1 MFRRTLGAYLTRD
14 AGYYPVVTLTG
25 PRQSGKTTL
34 ARATFPDYDYVTLED
49 TSARRFAAEDPRGF
63 LDHYRPPVI
72 IDEVQRAPDL
82 LSAVQVAVDRNGRH
96 GSYVLTG
103 SHNLLL
109 MRDVSQSLA
118 GRTAILHLLPL
129 ARAELESQEQQ
140 APGAGPLPDALFANR
155 ATRLDLWRTV
165 VTGFYPRIH
174 DRGIPPEVWLP
185 DYVQTYL
192 ARDVRALVN
201 VGDMETFER
210 FLMLMAGR
218 VGQILNYASLADDC
232 GIAVDTARRW
242 TSVLAASFVVA
253 LLRPYHRNFNKR
265 LVKSPKVYFL
275 DTGLACHLIGI
286 RDERQLATHHARGAL
301 FENYVIA
308 EVVKAYRHH
317 RLTPP
322 LYFWRDRGG
331 HEIDLVIEQD
341 GTAYPVEIKSG
352 RTVAAAMGDGLRWW
366 CRTAGAPTE
375 RAALVHGGGDRYRR
389 GGVNVYPWFSI

>member
-1 MFRRTLGAYLTRD
+1 MFRRTLETYLTRD

-34 ARATFPDYDYVTLED
+34 ARVAFPGYDYVTLEEA
-49 TSARRFAAEDPRGF
+49 SSRRFAAEDPRGF
-63 LDHYRPPVI
+63 LGHYRPPVI
-72 IDEVQRAPDL
+72 IDEVQRVPDL
-82 LSAVQVAVDRNGRH
+82 LSAVQVAVDRDGRH

-109 MRDVSQSLA
+109 MRDVAQSLA

-140 APGAGPLPDALFANR
+140 APEAGPLPGALFANR
-155 ATRLDLWRTV
+155 STRLDLWRTV
-165 VTGFYPRIH
+165 FAGFYPRIH
-174 DRGIPPEVWLP
+174 DRGIPPEVWLA

-218 VGQILNYASLADDC
+218 VGQLLNYASLADDC

-242 TSVLAASFVVA
+242 TSVLAAGFVVA

-265 LVKSPKVYFL
+265 LVRSPKVYFL
-275 DTGLACHLIGI
+275 DTGLACHLTGI
-286 RDERQLATHHARGAL
+286 RDARQLATHHARGAL
-301 FENYVIA
+301 FENYLIA
-308 EVVKAYRHH
+308 EVMKAYRHH
-317 RLTPP
+317 RLQPP

-331 HEIDLVIEQD
+331 HEIDLIIEQD
-341 GTAYPVEIKSG
+341 GTPYPVEIKSG
-352 RTVAAAMGDGLRWW
+352 QTVAAAMGEGLRRW
-366 CRTAGAPTE
+366 CRTAGAPPE
-375 RAALVHGGGDRYRR
+375 RAALLHGGGDRYQRS
-389 GGVNVYPWFSI
+389 GLNVYPWFSI